1 MYSEQVGTF
10 TCRAENV
17 AGSITSTSTVN
28 IIPDTE
34 WEEVV
39 EFTSPRFTQRLMPI
53 RVMDGEKV
61 MFTCKVR
68 KKKSK
73 YICISEN
80 ILLCVHNLI

>member
-73 YICISEN
+73 YICISEK